1 MRWKYLQRANYGEAQ
16 VVRIWS
22 CLSFN
27 CKNHSQRTMSSL
39 GFLNTMRMTLC
50 WLLTLIRVLGLCV
63 WNLFHTQ
70 SPQIA
75 GDWRF
80 SERISGGDKSSLL
93 MLMKMSSLRNI
104 HLTQTTQ
111 NHLTVHQ
118 ELLMSHESVFK
129 DTSWGLNSTKEW
141 VIERILQREVFCC
154 LISHLAPSQLV
165 FKPCQFKLCHP
176 QSRFFVTI
184 AVLVFNLCWVH
195 FQTSCKSDKR

>member
-16 VVRIWS
+16 VVRNWS
-22 CLSFN
+22 CPSVN

-50 WLLTLIRVLGLCV
+50 WLLTLIRVLGL

-93 MLMKMSSLRNI
+93 MLMMLMMLMMPSLTNI

-111 NHLTVHQ
+111 NQLTVHQ
-118 ELLMSHESVFK
+118 ELLMSHWVMSPSSRTPHEGFAQRKNESLSETFK
-129 DTSWGLNSTKEW
+129 GKCS
-141 VIERILQREVFCC
+141 
-154 LISHLAPSQLV
+154 A
-165 FKPCQFKLCHP
+165 
-176 QSRFFVTI
+176 
-184 AVLVFNLCWVH
+184 A
-195 FQTSCKSDKR
+195 

>member
-118 ELLMSHESVFK
+118 ELLMSHWVMSPSSRSPHEGWTQRKNESLSKTFK
-129 DTSWGLNSTKEW
+129 GKCS
-141 VIERILQREVFCC
+141 
-154 LISHLAPSQLV
+154 A
-165 FKPCQFKLCHP
+165 
-176 QSRFFVTI
+176 
-184 AVLVFNLCWVH
+184 A
-195 FQTSCKSDKR
+195 